1 MGDKR
6 TTLRANTSTVKK
18 LRLSAMEIAI
28 HNGLVF
34 SSDDERISALV
45 EYWNNTKRHFLP
57 AVQGSDKATP
67 SLIVS
72 DSGKSRS
79 EI

>member
-1 MGDKR
+1 MGDKQ

-34 SSDDERISALV
+34 NSDDERISALV
-45 EYWNNTKRHFLP
+45 EYWNKTKRHFLP
-57 AVQGSDKATP
+57 AVQGSDEATP

-72 DSGKSRS
+72 DSGKSRP